1 MISVVIPLYN
11 KADYI
16 IKCLQSVLDQTFREF
31 ELIIVDDGSTDNSLE
46 VVNNFLSAK
55 SADTKPHQ
63 HNLPLGGCKIIHQ
76 KNSGVSI
83 ARNCGVKVANYDYIA
98 FLDAD
103 DWWDY
108 KFLEEMNSLILNYPV
123 AAIYGSRYYWVK
135 NRKHS
140 ISKNHEPDNFRGY
153 LDYFEAYTH
162 KWWMP
167 LTSISI
173 VIRKNV
179 FLNLGGFKEELRFGE
194 DFDLWIR
201 IALNYKIAYSNK
213 ALSFYNQDVD
223 QKKRALGKEK
233 HWQPHEHYIFNLDYL
248 SKEEDNNSNLKK
260 LLDGLRVRS
269 LLKYY
274 INEWNKPEVN
284 RILSKVD
291 FNDQPAYFR
300 RIYRCPQNIVK
311 AWFFIKSAGSYI
323 KQNLIR
329 LYRQK
334 LLLLFSLY

>member
-76 KNSGVSI
+76 KNSGVSA
-83 ARNCGVKVANYDYIA
+83 ARNNAVKAAKYNYIA

-103 DWWDY
+103 DWWNLR
-108 KFLEEMNSLILNYPV
+108 FLEEMKDLINVCPDAALYGCNYF
-123 AAIYGSRYYWVK
+123 YVK
-135 NRKHS
+135 NGRNRIEDKGLPEGFM
-140 ISKNHEPDNFRGY
+140 KGY
-153 LDYFEAYTH
+153 IDYIGTYCSSFVVPINCSFVTIKKVVFEA
-162 KWWMP
+162 
-167 LTSISI
+167 I
-173 VIRKNV
+173 
-179 FLNLGGFKEELRFGE
+179 GGFKNNLQFGE

-201 IALNYKIAYSNK
+201 LALKYKVAYNNLP
-213 ALSFYNQDVD
+213 LSYSNQDVS
-223 QKKRALGKEK
+223 KIKRALGQEK
-233 HWQPHEHYIFNLDYL
+233 HLQPNEHYIFNLDHL
-248 SKEEDNNSNLKK
+248 SKEEDNNPKLKK

-300 RIYRCPQNIVK
+300 RIYRWPRSLIKC
-311 AWFFIKSAGSYI
+311 WFSFKTAGSYI
-323 KQNLIR
+323 KQKIIRTFSKINPLI
-329 LYRQK
+329 
-334 LLLLFSLY
+334 LL